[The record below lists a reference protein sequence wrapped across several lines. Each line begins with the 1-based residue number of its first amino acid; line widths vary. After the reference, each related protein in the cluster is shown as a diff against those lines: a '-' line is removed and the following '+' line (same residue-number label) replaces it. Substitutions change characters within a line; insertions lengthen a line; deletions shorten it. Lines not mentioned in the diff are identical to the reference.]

1 MLRARDFAVTLM
13 VGAVVL
19 AGCSRQVAPD
29 PVLAPETTTM
39 TAPDESPSAAAPS
52 TADAPSD
59 ADLINKAVMDF
70 QDAYNT
76 KKWDTY
82 LSLMCTAMRDQ
93 FVGPVIDTL
102 KTTRD
107 AQGLTN
113 VAVTDVQIDGDTGI
127 ATLDAQN
134 EMLGRRTIELR
145 VAREDGWKVCMPY

>member
-29 PVLAPETTTM
+29 PVPAQSTTA
-39 TAPDESPSAAAPS
+39 TAPDESPTTPASATVAAPS
-52 TADAPSD
+52 DS
-59 ADLINKAVMDF
+59 DLITKAVMDF

-82 LSLMCTAMRDQ
+82 LNLMCTAMRDQ

-113 VAVTDVQIDGDTGI
+113 VTVTDVQIDGDTGT

-134 EMLGRRTIELR
+134 EILGRRTIELR
-145 VAREDGWKVCMPY
+145 VARENGWKVCMPY